1 MRNSSPYILFIFLLS
16 ATVLSGCGVFSK
28 STKSSVKTIDGGNDK
43 FRTEA
48 DKIYFDNLFFDAT
61 KAKLLGRYDDAID
74 KFKKCLK
81 INKNV
86 ADVYYQLYQC
96 YSATGNNKSVDM
108 LNKSIDLSPNNTWYI
123 EEKANLLKQ
132 NRRYVEAANAY
143 QQLITLKPKK
153 VEYHENAVE
162 QLIRAN
168 KIEEAIAALDIME
181 TQFGVSEDIIR
192 KKEDLYLFLK
202 KPEKAIV
209 EVQKLLV
216 LYPNNVTYKGL
227 LAELYSISGNTDKA
241 IELFNEILK
250 IQPKNGK
257 AHFGLSA
264 LYRQKGDSL
273 NTIKELKLG
282 FEDERV
288 SLKEKINVI
297 LSMAPLGDRNINYR
311 KQVLELAEILIKK
324 HPNEPQAHAVYGDL
338 LFGNED
344 YKEAVE
350 QYEATLALDK
360 NNFRVWQQTL
370 NAYEQIGDNKKLE
383 ETSSSALELFPN
395 KVIFYLYNSSANY
408 RLQNYRKAVSIAQA
422 GIDVGIGDKY
432 INIDLYS
439 TLGDAYYGL
448 REYEECYIAFD
459 AALML
464 NPQNPNVLNNYA
476 YYLSEQGDRLEK
488 ALAMSK
494 KALALQPN
502 SPAYLD
508 TYGWIL
514 YKSGRYTDAKEY
526 ISKALKAMP
535 NDKELLEHLGDIE
548 YQLGNKDAAINYW
561 KKAKDNGNDSAQLQK
576 KINEGKLSE

>member
-1 MRNSSPYILFIFLLS
+1 MRKSSSYILFIILFS

-28 STKSSVKTIDGGNDK
+28 SSGNSLRTIDGGNDK
-43 FRTEA
+43 FRSEA

-74 KFKKCLK
+74 KYKKCIK

-86 ADVYYQLYQC
+86 AEVYYQLFQC
-96 YSATGNNKSVDM
+96 YQATGNTKAVPALD
-108 LNKSIDLSPNNTWYI
+108 KSIELSPKNTWYI
-123 EEKANLLKQ
+123 AEKGNLLKK
-132 NRRYVEAANAY
+132 NRRYVEAAEVFK
-143 QQLITLKPKK
+143 TLVNLNPNKR
-153 VEYHENAVE
+153 EYHEDFVE

-168 KIEEAIAALDIME
+168 KIEEAITALDNME

-192 KKEDLYLFLK
+192 KKEDLYLFLN
-202 KPEKAIV
+202 KPEKAIE
-209 EVQKLLV
+209 EVQKLLA
-216 LYPNNVTYKGL
+216 LSPNNVNYMGL
-227 LAELYSISGNTDKA
+227 LAELHSMAGNTDKA
-241 IELFNEILK
+241 IELFNQILK
-250 IQPKNGK
+250 IQPRNGK

-264 LYRQKGDSL
+264 LYRQKGDST

-297 LSMAPLGDRNINYR
+297 LSMAPLGDRNVHYR
-311 KQVLELAEILIKK
+311 KQVLELAKILVEK
-324 HPNEPQAHAVYGDL
+324 HPNEPQSHAVYGDL
-338 LFGNED
+338 LFGNKN

-350 QYEATLALDK
+350 QYEITLDLDK

-370 NAYEQIGDNKKLE
+370 SAYEQIGDNEKLE
-383 ETSSSALELFPN
+383 EVSNSALELFPN

-408 RLQNYRKAVSIAQA
+408 RLQKYRKAVSIAQA
-422 GIDVGIGDKY
+422 GIDIGIGDKFT
-432 INIDLYS
+432 NVNLYS
-439 TLGDAYYGL
+439 TLGDAYYSL
-448 REYEECYIAFD
+448 REYSESYIAFD

-464 NPQNPNVLNNYA
+464 DPQNAYVLNNYA
-476 YYLSEQGDRLEK
+476 YYLSEQNERLEK

-494 KALALQPN
+494 KALAQQPN

-526 ISKALKAMP
+526 IQKALDAVP
-535 NDKELLEHLGDIE
+535 NDKELLEHMGDVE
-548 YQLGNKDAAINYW
+548 FQLGNKSAAIEYW
-561 KKAKDNGNDSAQLQK
+561 KKSKDNGNDSAQLQK
-576 KINEGKLSE
+576 KINEGRLFE